1 MKNIYILAGFLIL
14 TLGAG
19 FIYVNREYISADRT
33 ARSILNRGK
42 LYLEQSNDDG
52 LRKAVDELTKVAATW
67 PDSLPGKEALYY
79 LAEGYERLGMRDVAL
94 TKYRKLQ
101 DMPLSLELKDRVK
114 FKIAKLQILRS
125 YTEEGMNQL
134 VSLLAH
140 TRAPAMRS
148 EIYTEI
154 GKYHVR
160 KGSVKDAQRNL
171 QIALQENGENKD
183 ARIALARLYASV
195 GKDADAKAVYED
207 YLAFHEPLDKQSEKH
222 TSAFRGDALGKG
234 MRALSEEKYYEAVR
248 YLTLVTE
255 KFPGSADA
263 ETAWYGIGNAY
274 FKLKQYPKA
283 INAYNK
289 VVGNSHPQKDE
300 AAYVKKGE
308 AYYHNKQYK
317 RAAGIFA
324 YVIKNYPEG
333 KYSRIASDW
342 EEECRRAL
350 GEVADLSEEDDGL
363 EDDSLA
369 EDKEENPPRKT
380 VKKIIKPLTKK
391 TPKKEPQ
398 IDDVGEPGLLPEPSL
413 DEGAVSP

>member
-1 MKNIYILAGFLIL
+1 MKNIYILVGFLIL

-67 PDSLPGKEALYY
+67 PDTLPGKEALYH

-94 TKYRKLQ
+94 SKYRKLQ
-101 DMPLSLELKDRVK
+101 DMPLSQELKDQVK

-134 VSLLAH
+134 LSLLAH

-148 EIYTEI
+148 EIYAEI

-160 KGSVKDAQRNL
+160 KGNTKDAQRNL

-183 ARIALARLYASV
+183 ARIALARLFASA
-195 GKDADAKAVYED
+195 GKDAEAKAVYED
-207 YLAFHEPLDKQSEKH
+207 YLAFQEPLDKNRDKNN
-222 TSAFRGDALGKG
+222 SAFRGDALENG
-234 MRALSEEKYYEAVR
+234 MRALTNERYYDAIR

-255 KFPGSADA
+255 KFPASKDS

-274 FKLKQYPKA
+274 FKLRQYPKA
-283 INAYNK
+283 VHAFNK
-289 VVGNSHPQKDE
+289 VVGNAHPDKDE

-317 RAAGIFA
+317 QAAGIFS
-324 YVIKNYPEG
+324 YVIRNYPQG
-333 KYSRIASDW
+333 KYHRIAADW

-350 GEVADLSEEDDGL
+350 GEATDLTDEDDGIIDEE
-363 EDDSLA
+363 EDEGEIQA
-369 EDKEENPPRKT
+369 
-380 VKKIIKPLTKK
+380 KK
-391 TPKKEPQ
+391 TNKKPAKPVAKKPVKKEPQ
-398 IDDVGEPGLLPEPSL
+398 IDDPGEPGLLPEPSL
-413 DEGAVSP
+413 DEGAISP